1 MPDQKIEEIKPANKT
16 QRILLFD
23 YVLFFVLYV
32 FSFYV
37 LQQRGQTLAGYVLL
51 FLVTAIVIAVLANDF
66 IPLLKASNP
75 YFLGQLSMFSIAV
88 TTIFHFIAFIF
99 IFIMLWYFS
108 QQTSSALPEPYASNL
123 KKFDQQMILCF
134 VLGSIVVAL
143 LLNSHIRPTHI
154 FKSLGSIFSPKDNA
168 PINGFDIFYSLI
180 AVVSSVSLL
189 GLSSYQI
196 YIANQFQTM
205 AHQMIIA

>member
-1 MPDQKIEEIKPANKT
+1 MPDQKTEEIKPTNTT

-23 YVLFFVLYV
+23 YILFFILYV

-37 LQQRGQTLAGYVLL
+37 LQQPGQTLAGYVLL
-51 FLVTAIVIAVLANDF
+51 FLVNTIVIAVLANDF
-66 IPLLKASNP
+66 IPLLKTSTP
-75 YFLGQLSMFSIAV
+75 YFLGQLSMFSVAV

-108 QQTSSALPEPYASNL
+108 QQTKTTLPEPYASNL

-134 VLGSIVVAL
+134 VLGSILVGL

-154 FKSLGSIFSPKDNA
+154 FKSLGSIFVPKENA
-168 PINGFDIFYSLI
+168 SINGFDIFYSLI
-180 AVVSSVSLL
+180 VIASSVSLL
-189 GLSSYQI
+189 GISSYQI
-196 YIANQFQTM
+196 YIANQFQSI
-205 AHQMIIA
+205 AHQMIIT